1 MNVLL
6 TVSQAQNNI
15 RLDKHFNEY
24 LLTYRYRKLVDPFFA
39 EGNSV
44 YWVPEGLNLIQS
56 EAYCGIRA
64 KRGEARRSEV
74 SNSCQKGPK
83 KLNFHQEELD
93 QPV

>member
-1 MNVLL
+1 MIVHSLL
-6 TVSQAQNNI
+6 I
-15 RLDKHFNEY
+15 IKNEY

-83 KLNFHQEELD
+83 KLNFHQEGWD